1 MLYSYS
7 NTEQSVTVNGA
18 IIFTNSTVSTCE
30 CITHTA
36 GTGSISLT
44 AIGYYLVSIEV
55 DAANTTATT
64 GNITL
69 ELYTNGTAYAG
80 AEATATSDSTTDIT
94 HLSLSTLVRVLP
106 NCCAITT
113 NTPLTL
119 TVVNTGIAATISNA
133 TITVVKVK

>member
-7 NTEQSVTVNGA
+7 NTDQTVAANGTLTFA
-18 IIFTNSTVSTCE
+18 NNSISTCS
-30 CITHTA
+30 CITHAA
-36 GTGSISLT
+36 GSGSIGLT
-44 AIGYYLVSIEV
+44 ATGYYLINIEA
-55 DAANTTATT
+55 DAANTTATA

-69 ELYTNGTAYAG
+69 QLYTNGTAYPG
-80 AEATATSDSTTDIT
+80 AEATVTSDSTTDLA

-119 TVVNTGIAATISNA
+119 TVVNTGIAATVSNA